1 MTADVGEIVQYPIVR
16 RSDLTVDALYRDL
29 QQQGPIRIQLE
40 FGEPCW
46 LATSYDDVKTVY
58 GDRRFGK
65 ELGLRT
71 TSRGCTR

>member
-29 QQQGPIRIQLE
+29 QQQGPIRIQLP

-46 LATSYDDVKTVY
+46 LATSY
-58 GDRRFGK
+58 
-65 ELGLRT
+65 T
-71 TSRGCTR
+71 T